1 MRTLDFS
8 GLASPP
14 RVSVLGETAS
24 VFYARHWLNQI
35 GIETSTAE
43 DSQVIVEAGRPAGP
57 SPLDPPMNSHGTYV
71 VLHGVQLVYSASENE
86 APPPPTTNPT
96 VFKNLQGFH

>member
-24 VFYARHWLNQI
+24 VFYAQYWLNQI
-35 GIETSTAE
+35 GIETSTTE

-57 SPLDPPMNSHGTYV
+57 SPLDPPIGGSPESPYGTSNKA
-71 VLHGVQLVYSASENE
+71 GTATASTPQLQPEYPGS
-86 APPPPTTNPT
+86 
-96 VFKNLQGFH
+96 

>member
-43 DSQVIVEAGRPAGP
+43 DSQVIVEEIIIFVNIVVTKQSQLIILFQNQKGDNTNGRM
-57 SPLDPPMNSHGTYV
+57 L
-71 VLHGVQLVYSASENE
+71 LHAV
-86 APPPPTTNPT
+86 
-96 VFKNLQGFH
+96 KNVIL

>member
-24 VFYARHWLNQI
+24 VFYAQYWLNQI
-35 GIETSTAE
+35 GIETSPTE

-57 SPLDPPMNSHGTYV
+57 SPLDPPIGGITRITLWDFQQGWDGNG
-71 VLHGVQLVYSASENE
+71 LHA
-86 APPPPTTNPT
+86 AAAA
-96 VFKNLQGFH
+96 